1 MGAVKEALSE
11 TIQSA
16 FVSPT
21 VELYGDRVV
30 IGCEMFDYFIGIT
43 SGDDDLLRS
52 LEKSHFDNFNID
64 TADFLTDWLGGFTAA
79 YAVLSGLATTDDGC
93 VGNYLDLLAYHY
105 HHAPRHLGRALQRFG
120 FTKAVSQGIV
130 YLLAGRLL
138 EASPALRI
146 VSFDYLKENPRQ

>member
-21 VELYGDRVV
+21 IELYGDQVV
-30 IGCEMFDYFIGIT
+30 IGCEMFDSFMGIID
-43 SGDDDLLRS
+43 GDDDYLRS
-52 LEKSHFDNFNID
+52 LEKSRFASFNID

-79 YAVLSGLATTDDGC
+79 YAVLSGLATTEDGC

-105 HHAPRHLGRALQRFG
+105 HHAPRHVGRALQRMG
-120 FTKAVSQGIV
+120 FTDAVAQGII

-138 EASPALRI
+138 NATSKLNI
-146 VSFDYLKENPRQ
+146 VSFDYLDKR